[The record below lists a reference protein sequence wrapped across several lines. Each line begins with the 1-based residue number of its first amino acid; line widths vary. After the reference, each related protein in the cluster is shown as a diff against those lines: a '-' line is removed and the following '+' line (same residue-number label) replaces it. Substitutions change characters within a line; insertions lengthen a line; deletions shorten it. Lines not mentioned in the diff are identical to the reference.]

1 MFSSARIKDVG
12 LVHQWRLIIQVNNVS
27 IAIIKTKFSL
37 YFSILV
43 HYVVVSIEVIDG
55 RSGYFKVVCTSFG
68 GRPLLLSLIRPSGEP
83 QDVID
88 GIVEVGEVQGL
99 GNDSFA
105 ADCSLV
111 NGSNGDIYSC
121 TASNVVSHF
130 SSNTTLIGMLGLVI
144 IKCH

>member
-1 MFSSARIKDVG
+1 MFSSARIKHVG

-27 IAIIKTKFSL
+27 IAIIKAKL

-43 HYVVVSIEVIDG
+43 HSVVVSIEVIDG
-55 RSGYFKVVCTSFG
+55 RSGYFKVICTSFG
-68 GRPLLLSLIRPSGEP
+68 GRPLLLSLIGPSGEP

-105 ADCSLV
+105 ADYSLL
-111 NGSNGDIYSC
+111 NRSNGDIYSC

-130 SSNTTLIGMLGLVI
+130 SSNTTLIGMLGLVMVN
-144 IKCH
+144 